1 MEDVSKF
8 NVGGTTYNVKDATAR
23 QNIEGLRLAAW
34 FTGTA
39 VTGTSS
45 SAVSVAVS
53 GSKAG
58 DMYLNTSTC
67 NVYKASAANSWVYV
81 CNIKGAI
88 GATGPQG
95 PKGDTGATGAQGPK
109 GATGAQGATG
119 PQGPAGSQGPKGDT
133 GATGAQ
139 GPRGATGPQGP
150 QGPKGDSG
158 AIVLWENPDS
168 TAAFTAQEITLS
180 SSDYDFYEIY
190 YVTHVTN
197 RHVCSVKSIKGEA
210 TSLMYS
216 SAAEAGSTN
225 YHRFVNNPSANKLSF
240 EKGNA
245 AHGATKASTN
255 NSVCVPLKVIGSR
268 LSSGWLFCQ
277 KSGR

>member
-1 MEDVSKF
+1 MGDVSKF

-88 GATGPQG
+88 GATGAQGPKGATGATGPQG

-119 PQGPAGSQGPKGDT
+119 PQGPAGPQGPKGDT
-133 GATGAQ
+133 GATGAT

-150 QGPKGDSG
+150 AGLNGNLG
-158 AIVLWENPDS
+158 TVLWENSNP
-168 TAAFTAQEITLS
+168 TEAFAAQDITLS
-180 SSDYDFYEIY
+180 SSNYDVVEVFYI
-190 YVTHVTN
+190 N
-197 RHVCSVKSIKGEA
+197 
-210 TSLMYS
+210 
-216 SAAEAGSTN
+216 
-225 YHRFVNNPSANKLSF
+225 
-240 EKGNA
+240 
-245 AHGATKASTN
+245 TN
-255 NSVCVPLKVIGSR
+255 NSTDDIRQNSVRAMKGSSLRLFSVGGHNDRRDLVYSSDTVYKAGGGTIINGSANNRLCVPVKIIGYK
-268 LSSGWLFCQ
+268 L
-277 KSGR
+277 

>member
-45 SAVSVAVS
+45 SAVSVVVS

-81 CNIKGAI
+81 CNIRGAI
-88 GATGPQG
+88 GATGAQGATGPQG

-119 PQGPAGSQGPKGDT
+119 PQGPAGPQGPKGDT

-150 QGPKGDSG
+150 AGLNGNI
-158 AIVLWENPDS
+158 ATVLWTNPDPTS
-168 TAAFTAQEITLS
+168 EFVSQEVTLN

-190 YVTHVTN
+190 YVTHLTN
-197 RHVCSVKSIKGEA
+197 RHVCSAKGIKGEP
-210 TSLMYS
+210 TVLMCSLSSDSGAMAYS
-216 SAAEAGSTN
+216 RYVKSPA
-225 YHRFVNNPSANKLSF
+225 ANKLSF
-240 EKGNA
+240 EAGNRAPGANKG
-245 AHGATKASTN
+245 STN
-255 NSVCVPLKVIGSR
+255 KSVCVPLKVIGYK
-268 LSSGWLFCQ
+268 L
-277 KSGR
+277 

>member
-81 CNIKGAI
+81 CNIRGAI
-88 GATGPQG
+88 
-95 PKGDTGATGAQGPK
+95 

-119 PQGPAGSQGPKGDT
+119 PQGPAGPQGPKGDT

-150 QGPKGDSG
+150 AGLNGNI
-158 AIVLWENPDS
+158 ATILWTNPDS

-197 RHVCSVKSIKGEA
+197 RHVCSVRSIKGEA

-225 YHRFVNNPSANKLSF
+225 YHRFVSNPAANKLSF

-245 AHGATKASTN
+245 AHGATKASAN
-255 NSVCVPLKVIGSR
+255 NSVCVPLKVIGY
-268 LSSGWLFCQ
+268 
-277 KSGR
+277 KS

>member
-1 MEDVSKF
+1 MGDVSKF

-88 GATGPQG
+88 GATGAQGPKGATGATGPQG

-119 PQGPAGSQGPKGDT
+119 PQGPAGPQGPKGDT
-133 GATGAQ
+133 GATGAT

-150 QGPKGDSG
+150 AGLNGNI
-158 AIVLWENPDS
+158 ATVLWTNPDS
-168 TAAFTAQEITLS
+168 TAAFAPQEITLS

-197 RHVCSVKSIKGEA
+197 RHVCSVRSIKGEA

-225 YHRFVNNPSANKLSF
+225 YHRFVSNPAANKLSF

-245 AHGATKASTN
+245 AHGATKASAN
-255 NSVCVPLKVIGSR
+255 NSVCVPLKVIGY
-268 LSSGWLFCQ
+268 
-277 KSGR
+277 KS